1 MDLRLF
7 KREILEKMNFEK
19 FLSTGHMYQTEMRYY
34 CRNCRTVEVP
44 IHYVGT
50 ASSLKGSS
58 VVEALKILFKLKK
71 NERNI
76 WKK

>member
-1 MDLRLF
+1 MRLGITF
-7 KREILEKMNFEK
+7 YERRLHE
-19 FLSTGHMYQTEMRYY
+19 
-34 CRNCRTVEVP
+34 
-44 IHYVGT
+44 GT